1 MSSVSTPSAPTTGT
15 RMSSDERRASIIEA
29 AMHVFGDFGYVGTT
43 TDQVAK
49 AAGVS
54 QPYVVRMFGTKQQL
68 YVEVLTAALD
78 ELMAAFRAALP
89 GDPDEVGHRM
99 GMAYA
104 TIAAERRGLVLSLMH
119 AFVLGSDPV
128 IGECARQ
135 GFLDVYRLM
144 RDEAGLGDA
153 RAVEFLS
160 GGMLI
165 NTLVGLRMAD
175 HFDDEDGARELLE
188 CAIPSK
194 VDVLRGIA

>member
-1 MSSVSTPSAPTTGT
+1 MTSASSS
-15 RMSSDERRASIIEA
+15 RMRSDERREQIIAA
-29 AMHVFGDFGYVGTT
+29 AMDVFGDHGYVGTT
-43 TDQVAK
+43 TDQIAR

-68 YVEVLTAALD
+68 YVDVLESALV
-78 ELMAAFRAALP
+78 ELMDAFEAALP
-89 GDPDEVGHRM
+89 GPADEVGHRM

-128 IGECARQ
+128 IGECARR
-135 GFLDVYRLM
+135 GFLGVYRFL
-144 RDEAGLGDA
+144 RDRAGYDA
-153 RAVEFLS
+153 ERAVEFLS

-175 HFDDEDGARELLE
+175 HFDDEDGARELLV

-194 VDVLRGIA
+194 VDILRGRAS

>member
-1 MSSVSTPSAPTTGT
+1 MSSE
-15 RMSSDERRASIIEA
+15 DRRASIIDA
-29 AMHVFGDFGYVGTT
+29 AMDVFGDHGYVGTT

-68 YVEVLTAALD
+68 YVEVLEAALS
-78 ELMAAFRAALP
+78 ELMSAFEGALP
-89 GDPDEVGHRM
+89 GDPADVGHRM

-135 GFLDVYRLM
+135 GFLGVYRFL
-144 RDEAGLGDA
+144 RDRAGLGDET
-153 RAVEFLS
+153 AVQFLS

-175 HFDDEDGARELLE
+175 FYDEEDGARELLE

-194 VDVLRGIA
+194 VDILRSVKR